1 MGMDDIK
8 PLGGRSSFTDP
19 NAETPVEPGR
29 KSSFAE
35 AKGKLQASDS
45 AEPTHPTLVA
55 VGQFSRTAL
64 DDPTKLDAMVR
75 ASVSELIDAGQSVTG
90 RLAEP
95 EKKLLTD
102 FLSGDP
108 LIRQQI
114 ETYLRKALA

>member
-8 PLGGRSSFTDP
+8 PLGGRSAFTDP
-19 NAETPVEPGR
+19 NAETPVTPR
-29 KSSFAE
+29 RNSSFAE
-35 AKGKLQASDS
+35 AKGKLQTS
-45 AEPTHPTLVA
+45 EPAQPAHLLA
-55 VGQFSRTAL
+55 IGQFSRTAL
-64 DDPTKLDAMVR
+64 DDPRKLDAMVQ

-108 LIRQQI
+108 LIRQHI
-114 ETYLRKALA
+114 ETYLRKALL